1 MARAQGDCKRG
12 RKKNG
17 ITSHVLIFFLCI
29 SLMTLGKADI
39 SAMNSLRTIMTGLT
53 MPIAD
58 VVAVPVR
65 AVTSMVES
73 AQAAAKLREENLT
86 YAKMLN
92 GPAVGVFRLNCCNL
106 KTDNCAP

>member
-1 MARAQGDCKRG
+1 MARAQGDRKRG

-58 VVAVPVR
+58 VVYQVVCEGFPLEKAVEQLLDRPF
-65 AVTSMVES
+65 
-73 AQAAAKLREENLT
+73 AK
-86 YAKMLN
+86 
-92 GPAVGVFRLNCCNL
+92 
-106 KTDNCAP
+106 